1 MDEIGIVPAREKDLD
16 LVLGILSDAAE
27 LLASKGLPTQWGP
40 GVLSGEK
47 IRNQTRHGEVF
58 LAKLG
63 EETVGTVTL
72 QWSDQIF
79 WKEAP
84 SDAGYMH
91 KLAVRRTYAGR
102 GLGLVMLAW
111 AATQASVAGKKF
123 LRLDCLADNKRI
135 REYYERV
142 GFVHKGDVG
151 PLGWKASL
159 YEKRI

>member
-27 LLASKGLPTQWGP
+27 WLASKGLSTQWGP

-47 IRNQTRHGEVF
+47 IRDQTRHGEVF

-84 SDAGYMH
+84 SDAGYVH
-91 KLAVRRTYAGR
+91 KLVVRRTYAGR
-102 GLGLVMLAW
+102 GHRPRNARMGCHPGFRRLQEVPTLGLLSRQQED
-111 AATQASVAGKKF
+111 T
-123 LRLDCLADNKRI
+123 
-135 REYYERV
+135 
-142 GFVHKGDVG
+142 
-151 PLGWKASL
+151 
-159 YEKRI
+159 